1 MRQDDIDGMTEIA
14 DRMTLALQEIRDQ
27 IKIMDG
33 VVDASP
39 VRDKGQPMNFG
50 QLIALANS
58 AAETRRVISG
68 GLVSQLWRIE
78 RMIRQ
83 NMIAST
89 EQEGS

>member
-50 QLIALANS
+50 QQIALANS

-68 GLVSQLWRIE
+68 GLVSQLERIE